1 MDIHENKTDEAR
13 SVKADIRIVY
23 DADDENNRD
32 RGIRSPDNLTWAD
45 DGMIYIQE
53 DRATQLNDFSS
64 NGTEASIWQL
74 DPTTLIARRI
84 AIINRKVI
92 LPTDAVDRKTGET
105 GTWESTGILDVS

>member
-1 MDIHENKTDEAR
+1 
-13 SVKADIRIVY
+13 
-23 DADDENNRD
+23 
-32 RGIRSPDNLTWAD
+32 
-45 DGMIYIQE
+45 
-53 DRATQLNDFSS
+53 QLNDFSS

-105 GTWESTGILDVS
+105 GTWESTGILDVSRYYSTAPAETLLILAVQAHYVKGGLTIGGNQQLVESGQLIFLTNKPDPLK